1 MKSSWWIMGLTW
13 DAFPECNGQRWK
25 EWVNMKEKIE
35 TGKLRMKSKDRAGVS
50 EENAEVKQKQ

>member
-1 MKSSWWIMGLTW
+1 
-13 DAFPECNGQRWK
+13 
-25 EWVNMKEKIE
+25 MKEKIE